1 MNTVKVR
8 MTSQE
13 FVDLTCKLGIC
24 GCGNPEDSYKAVHE
38 LLLLVRE
45 LVKKDPDNFW
55 YKQWNALMENP
66 YALTVLYMLS
76 DREFLEH
83 GTSVYGSWITS
94 EGNRLIAA
102 LDLMSE
108 YGYDY
113 DETFNLLSEDQ

>member
-38 LLLLVRE
+38 LLSLIRERKENPDFTRYEKWSTLL
-45 LVKKDPDNFW
+45 D
-55 YKQWNALMENP
+55 NP
-66 YALTVLYMLS
+66 YALTVLYMLNAL
-76 DREFLEH
+76 EFLEH

-94 EGNRLIAA
+94 EGHKLIDA
-102 LDLMSE
+102 LDLMAE